1 MKFQKTLLAAALA
14 VACFSAQAAVVE
26 KKGLVDAFKYQNA
39 DKQGLIKVNVI
50 SGEQSLIKSGWYT
63 EVVNPDTGLKE
74 LKAYE
79 GETSGFTT
87 LVSGGQL
94 AITTKESTKTQTE
107 TTIGLIPGQTATNV
121 DQNNYWVFDD
131 AKTETTTTITTDE
144 SSYEVSGQFVNYDEN
159 GRITTEE
166 STVDYF
172 QVLAPQETKVTDTKA
187 STVKKDVQIG
197 NLTEEETTAFAKNA
211 FVLDRS
217 ATHANTQGLVATI
230 KTSEQVNTAV
240 AGVTGNGLA
249 VLDVPVGALVN
260 LEKGTVSSTQTTG
273 PLTRSPRTEL
283 YAYDTVDGQRVVSYG
298 SDYYTLDAKKEI
310 LTTFTG
316 DLSTLK
322 QVGAGTAE
330 ETSGGTVIKSV
341 NTGLVSNKNV
351 TYGESVTTTTQEG
364 SVFVASTDASLANS
378 TSGTRYAINPSA
390 ETVTSK
396 DVVTGIIAT
405 DAEGNKTYGL
415 QATNV
420 VDNVTTA
427 QTTVTA
433 EKVEITGLEGSK
445 TTINAEGISTTGV
458 INAADFQIGGVSIVQ
473 NIQTSVGEATQEVV
487 AQVETQ
493 LAANQTFVTE
503 AVAAVD
509 AGLTAA
515 ATDRQA
521 IRAAAVEGDAATLA
535 SANAYTDNAVAGFN
549 SRVGQLNS
557 RIDDVEKT
565 SYRGI
570 AIALATQQQI
580 PNIGAGQYAVFG
592 GVGHYEG
599 ESAAALGVAS
609 VLADGRTSLSAA
621 LGFGGSEVGG
631 RVGVS
636 YVFGGK

>member
-1 MKFQKTLLAAALA
+1 M
-14 VACFSAQAAVVE
+14 

-144 SSYEVSGQFVNYDEN
+144 SSYEVSGQLVNYDEN

-260 LEKGTVSSTQTTG
+260 LEKAQC
-273 PLTRSPRTEL
+273 PLRK
-283 YAYDTVDGQRVVSYG
+283 QH
-298 SDYYTLDAKKEI
+298 I
-310 LTTFTG
+310 L
-316 DLSTLK
+316 
-322 QVGAGTAE
+322 
-330 ETSGGTVIKSV
+330 
-341 NTGLVSNKNV
+341 
-351 TYGESVTTTTQEG
+351 
-364 SVFVASTDASLANS
+364 
-378 TSGTRYAINPSA
+378 
-390 ETVTSK
+390 
-396 DVVTGIIAT
+396 
-405 DAEGNKTYGL
+405 
-415 QATNV
+415 
-420 VDNVTTA
+420 
-427 QTTVTA
+427 
-433 EKVEITGLEGSK
+433 
-445 TTINAEGISTTGV
+445 
-458 INAADFQIGGVSIVQ
+458 
-473 NIQTSVGEATQEVV
+473 
-487 AQVETQ
+487 
-493 LAANQTFVTE
+493 
-503 AVAAVD
+503 
-509 AGLTAA
+509 
-515 ATDRQA
+515 
-521 IRAAAVEGDAATLA
+521 
-535 SANAYTDNAVAGFN
+535 
-549 SRVGQLNS
+549 
-557 RIDDVEKT
+557 
-565 SYRGI
+565 
-570 AIALATQQQI
+570 
-580 PNIGAGQYAVFG
+580 
-592 GVGHYEG
+592 
-599 ESAAALGVAS
+599 
-609 VLADGRTSLSAA
+609 
-621 LGFGGSEVGG
+621 
-631 RVGVS
+631 
-636 YVFGGK
+636 